1 MFHTK
6 RLLLAALALAILIP
20 LAGCRHHCCKT
31 STASYAAP
39 CCPPGGATL
48 PPGAIPAP

>member
-1 MFHTK
+1 MFLTK

-31 STASYAAP
+31 STASFSEP
-39 CCPPGGATL
+39 CCPPTTL
-48 PPGAIPAP
+48 PPGAVHAP

>member
-20 LAGCRHHCCKT
+20 LAGCHHRCCHRET
-31 STASYAAP
+31 SSFAPPP
-39 CCPPGGATL
+39 CCGSTTI
-48 PPGAIPAP
+48 PPGAVLPP